1 MAEITINIED
11 YITPSEL
18 KSITMDEIRH
28 IIHRQYNN
36 NEREIGRLITN
47 VGYDF
52 IFKAVSDAINEDAK
66 EKITNTVK
74 KLLEDDSHIRY
85 VLWRRKDIWDKNES
99 PAISI
104 LDEAI
109 KDNRELI
116 NEMVKEAI
124 KNYEFGDVKTYIC
137 EALDSMIYDKLF
149 GGNNND

>member
-1 MAEITINIED
+1 MEITINIED
-11 YITPSEL
+11 YITPSEI
-18 KSITMDEIRH
+18 KSIAMDEIRH

-36 NEREIGRLITN
+36 DEREIGRLITN

-85 VLWRRKDIWDKNES
+85 VLWRRKDIWDKSES

-116 NEMVKEAI
+116 NEKVKETI
-124 KNYEFGDVKTYIC
+124 KNYEFADVKTHIY
-137 EALDSMIYDKLF
+137 EALDNIIYDKLF